1 MFDDQPTRP
10 TASPSTRFAAA
21 IAKHVATCASAMG
34 LFALATPSA
43 SADPLCTEPNL
54 LVVFDVSGSMGKA
67 VAGTKYTQATDALVT
82 ATTSLDDEI
91 RFGLLMFPE
100 PAAGGCGLNPTPQ
113 IGFAL
118 GNGPKFQSL
127 LVPGGATFWGGPTA
141 NHDTPMFQAL
151 DAASNLAG
159 LQTIDRRGY
168 VLLVTDGEQ
177 DCCKSGDYDG
187 EPDCLPASTT
197 LEPNEAAENVS
208 DLEGVVSGLAT
219 SGIRT
224 FVVGFGTKTKA
235 DALNKLA
242 VAGNTARPG
251 CNPAQTD
258 LAATD
263 NCYYNAANGTE
274 LSTALNAISKLVTAE
289 SCDGQDNDCDGDIDE
304 DFPTLG
310 FDCDGDDSDLCDFG
324 TFVCS
329 DDTTGVSC
337 DESGQGFSEECDG
350 FDNDCDGKVDETFPT
365 LGSFCD
371 GPDGDECEF
380 GSFVCAPNGLSVV
393 CEETGSS
400 LTELCDGQDN
410 DCDGLEDEDFPKV
423 GSGCDGPDADTC
435 ASGTWQCAGS
445 GLTTVCVETGVGSVE
460 LCDDVDNDCDGTTDE
475 SFPDLG
481 DPCDG
486 DDEDL
491 CVNGTIA
498 CSASFKSTT
507 CDEPG
512 PGLLETCDG
521 DDDDCDDEVDEGT
534 NESLCGSADLECK
547 SGVCVPVQNDQPGDL
562 DSGDTASFP
571 DAEDNPRNDPDGGA
585 TDNPADALGS
595 DVQDQPATD
604 DTGASGDSDV
614 GSGVDVSGGGPPT
627 AGFDTTAGTD
637 GGCGCRVSERNQLS
651 PGAVLLLIGL
661 VLLRV
666 RAGRPGRSEPG

>member
-1 MFDDQPTRP
+1 MFDDLFT
-10 TASPSTRFAAA
+10 STT
-21 IAKHVATCASAMG
+21 VATVTRSGAKIAWTTANTLIALGG
-34 LFALATPSA
+34 LALSTSSV

-67 VAGTKYTQATDALVT
+67 VAGTKYTQATNALVA
-82 ATTSLDDEI
+82 ATTALDDEI

-113 IGFAL
+113 ISFAL

-151 DAASNLAG
+151 NAVSYLAG
-159 LQTIDRRGY
+159 LQTVDRRGY

-177 DCCKSGDYDG
+177 DCCISGDYDG

-208 DLEGVVSGLAT
+208 DLEGIVSGLAT
-219 SGIRT
+219 ARIRT

-235 DALNKLA
+235 GALNKLA

-258 LAATD
+258 LAASD
-263 NCYYNAANGTE
+263 NCYYNAGNGPE
-274 LSTALNAISKLVTAE
+274 LSTALNAISKLVTEE
-289 SCDGQDNDCDGDIDE
+289 SCDGQDNDCDGVIDE

-310 FDCDGDDSDLCDFG
+310 FDCDGDDADLCDFG
-324 TFVCS
+324 TFVCNG
-329 DDTTGVSC
+329 DTSGVTC
-337 DESGQGFSEECDG
+337 DESGPSFPEECDG
-350 FDNDCDGKVDETFPT
+350 FDNDCDGKVDETFVT

-371 GPDGDECEF
+371 GPDSDECEF
-380 GSFVCAPNGLSVV
+380 GSFVCAASGLSVV
-393 CEETGSS
+393 CEESGSN

-410 DCDGLEDEDFPKV
+410 DCDGLKDEDFPKV

-435 ASGTWQCAGS
+435 ASGTWQCTSNGV
-445 GLTTVCVETGVGSVE
+445 TTVCLETGVGSVE
-460 LCDDVDNDCDGTTDE
+460 LCDDVDNDCDGTADE
-475 SFPDLG
+475 GFPALG

-491 CVNGTIA
+491 CVNGTIG

-507 CDEPG
+507 CVEPG
-512 PGLLETCDG
+512 PGIQETCDG
-521 DDDDCDDEVDEGT
+521 DDDDCDDEVDEGD

-562 DSGDTASFP
+562 DTGDTTSFP
-571 DAEDNPRNDPDGGA
+571 DAEDNPANDTGGP
-585 TDNPADALGS
+585 TDNPADAQGS
-595 DVQDQPATD
+595 DVQDQPAND
-604 DTGASGDSDV
+604 DTGLGGDTDV
-614 GSGVDVSGGGPPT
+614 GTRVDVSGGGPPT
-627 AGFDTTAGTD
+627 AGVDTTAGTD
-637 GGCGCRVSERNQLS
+637 GGCGCRVSQRNHFS
-651 PGAVLLLIGL
+651 PGAALLLLAL
-661 VLLRV
+661 VLVRV
-666 RAGRPGRSEPG
+666 GRGRSRSGEQG